1 MTSIGGGSSTEQQEL
16 SGIAIPCDGDIDD
29 ELKKIIEDFASGLT
43 QSDPFDDSAEAVDDN
58 APCKS
63 PTAWMFVDSSL
74 M

>member
-1 MTSIGGGSSTEQQEL
+1 MTDTGGGSSTEQEEL

-29 ELKKIIEDFASGLT
+29 ELMEFIEDFASGLME
-43 QSDPFDDSAEAVDDN
+43 SDPFDDSAEAVDDSV
-58 APCKS
+58 PCKS